1 MKENEILKIYGTDYK
16 EMTKLLLTEAEL
28 ESRIPAKNA
37 RIGIKPNL
45 VAPSE
50 ASWGATT
57 HPEIVA
63 GIIEYLQAVSYT
75 HLDVYKRQARYR
87 QQRTDYRTGDQ

>member
-37 RIGIKPNL
+37 T
-45 VAPSE
+45 PSV
-50 ASWGATT
+50 T
-57 HPEIVA
+57 IRK
-63 GIIEYLQAVSYT
+63 I
-75 HLDVYKRQARYR
+75 DRKRLRFFLISI
-87 QQRTDYRTGDQ
+87 

>member
-37 RIGIKPNL
+37 SGK
-45 VAPSE
+45 
-50 ASWGATT
+50 WF
-57 HPEIVA
+57 
-63 GIIEYLQAVSYT
+63 
-75 HLDVYKRQARYR
+75 
-87 QQRTDYRTGDQ
+87 QRFEGSDRFPH

>member
-1 MKENEILKIYGTDYK
+1 MSKTRCLQRDFHFDERIDFMKENEILKIYGTDYK
-16 EMTKLLLTEAEL
+16 EMTKRLLMEAEL
-28 ESRIPAKNA
+28 EKRIPGKET

-45 VAPSE
+45 VSPSE

-63 GIIEYLQAVSYT
+63 GIVNIFRRE
-75 HLDVYKRQARYR
+75 DFRIF
-87 QQRTDYRTGDQ
+87 